1 MGIITGIQW
10 DVSGIY
16 TYNYQKSWLL
26 GKSSASRRIINHI
39 MGVKGGPVNYH
50 TIYPCGWM
58 GWVVELLQ
66 GLNVPLFPNNHKC
79 IHIYIHT
86 YYIYIHTRTFICGSS
101 CISFWGEVAV
111 WMRWIGWMAV
121 SPTFFFE

>member
-10 DVSGIY
+10 DGSGIY

-26 GKSSASRRIINHI
+26 GKSSTSRRIINHI
-39 MGVKGGPVNYH
+39 MGIKGGPVNYQ

-79 IHIYIHT
+79 IYIYCIYTYIHIYI
-86 YYIYIHTRTFICGSS
+86 
-101 CISFWGEVAV
+101 
-111 WMRWIGWMAV
+111 
-121 SPTFFFE
+121 

>member
-26 GKSSASRRIINHI
+26 GKSSTSRRIINHI

-79 IHIYIHT
+79 IHIYIYIHII
-86 YYIYIHTRTFICGSS
+86 YIYINIYIYIYTYIHVHLFVDRRVFPFGGKLLFGCVG
-101 CISFWGEVAV
+101 
-111 WMRWIGWMAV
+111 
-121 SPTFFFE
+121 